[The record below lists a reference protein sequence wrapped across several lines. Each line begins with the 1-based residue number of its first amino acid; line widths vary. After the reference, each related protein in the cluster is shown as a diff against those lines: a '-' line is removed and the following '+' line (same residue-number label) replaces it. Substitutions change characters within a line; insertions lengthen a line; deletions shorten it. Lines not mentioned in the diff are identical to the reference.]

1 MIGGMTGVSRDII
14 PYGLSFGNRNYL
26 EGINIIGLRR
36 KNIPNDE
43 ILILKGAY
51 EDIFKSENLNDNLEK
66 LGENFTKN
74 NYVKEVI
81 NFIKKDK
88 KRPICT
94 PFSK

>member
-1 MIGGMTGVSRDII
+1 MFIVFDFDFLAWKNNNYKNLLKYKKTKEYRF
-14 PYGLSFGNRNYL
+14 YLGNDQLKAL
-26 EGINIIGLRR
+26 ETQF
-36 KNIPNDE
+36 KQ
-43 ILILKGAY
+43 
-51 EDIFKSENLNDNLEK
+51 FKSENLNDNLEK